1 MRPAAGTDEAA
12 AGRPTEGE
20 QKPMDIR
27 ILGPGDSEALE
38 AFLVPRLESS
48 MFLIGNLRV
57 AGLRDQGAPYEGTY
71 AAAYEQGRM
80 VAVVAHY
87 WNRNLVLQAPQHV
100 GPLCRAA
107 AVASGRPVRGVV
119 GPASQVDQAMA
130 ALQLSAAGAQLDERE
145 TLFALPLAELCVP
158 EPLARGQV
166 RGRRANMDDVEL
178 VTEWRVAFSLE
189 SLGDEDSPRLWD
201 QVRAAV
207 RRGVSE
213 GRIWVLEAAGLPV
226 STSGFNAAV
235 REAVQI
241 GGVWTPPA
249 LRGRGY
255 GRAVVAA
262 SLLDAREQGVGKA
275 VLFTGLENL
284 PARRAYAA
292 LGFQPLA
299 DYRLVLLRQRA

>member
-1 MRPAAGTDEAA
+1 ME
-12 AGRPTEGE
+12 
-20 QKPMDIR
+20 IR
-27 ILGPGDSEALE
+27 SLGPADMEALE
-38 AFLVPRLESS
+38 AFLAPRLESS
-48 MFLIGNLRV
+48 MFLIGNLRAV
-57 AGLRDQGAPYEGTY
+57 GLQDHGAPYEGTY
-71 AAAYEQGRM
+71 VAAYEQGQM

-87 WNRNLVLQAPQHV
+87 WNRSLVLQAPVHV
-100 GPLCRAA
+100 GPLCKAA
-107 AVASGRPVRGVV
+107 AVASGRPVRGFI
-119 GPASQVDQAMA
+119 GPAAQVEQAMA
-130 ALQLSAAGAQLDERE
+130 ALDVPAANAQLDERE
-145 TLFALPLAELCVP
+145 TLYGLSLSALRVP

-166 RGRRANMDDVEL
+166 RGRRAGTGDVEL

-189 SLGDEDSPRLWD
+189 SLGDEDTPRLWD
-201 QVRAAV
+201 QVRASV

-213 GRIWVLEAAGLPV
+213 GRIWLLEAGGLPV
-226 STSGFNAAV
+226 STSGFNAAI

-262 SLLDAREQGVGKA
+262 SLLDARAEGVGRA
-275 VLFTGLENL
+275 VLFTGLDNL

-292 LGFQPLA
+292 LGFQPLG